1 MQMNPVNLSQRR
13 KDAKKPAGNRKK
25 AKGNFFS
32 FLLLA
37 IAYWLLAVSVY
48 GEAANSPSLEGIISG
63 LVQDQAGNPVVG
75 ARVEARCLLRG
86 SLSGDNS
93 VTNYEGRY
101 HLDSLPARAYEIV
114 VLPPE
119 DSFLAIRR
127 EILGVLNGLTTRYDF
142 TLREGGGIKGWVA
155 GPSGE
160 PVEGLTIKLQKNG
173 WIISV
178 IITDAEGLYQFRN
191 IPPDEY
197 ELRFEFPQAEIP
209 GTLKVIVKPEKIT
222 TQNVI
227 LNIEKPPL
235 GSIAGRVET
244 ESGMPI
250 PQANIYVWGLSGMIQ
265 TDLEGDFHITNLPAK
280 TYTLIIVPP
289 PDLPLVKKKI
299 TLSVLEG
306 ETIIRKIILEKA
318 GGIFGQVRDEKG
330 EPVADAYIE
339 VNLRDANNNFVDRG
353 SALSDLKGQYSI
365 NDLIPGDY
373 KLDVQPPDN
382 LNLLKE
388 RISGV
393 EVLSGSETNK
403 DVTLSVGGIISG
415 TVTDEE
421 GRPVPDVRIQAN
433 EIEIYTDSEGQYTII
448 GLPPVPY
455 TLKLLPPKGR
465 NLLPLTRDNIEATTG
480 LVNTQ
485 NFTLK
490 AGGVVMGT
498 VSDPDENP
506 IANLEVKIE
515 DDFLGNGEGR
525 IVDVPGSEAKIWI
538 FESQVN
544 QKTTTDH
551 EGSYRF
557 DTLPP
562 GDYRLRI
569 SPPEALPFKE
579 TEERG
584 ISLSLSETVIKEFT
598 LSPTNLIG
606 GKVIDQSK
614 GAGQRRFIVGAEKT
628 GRPIGWSLEYLG
640 RDRTRVKEDLS
651 YQIKDLSPGTYNLY
665 LLLESDVPYYWPSL
679 SRIRVATSPEITLS
693 PTQVIDNQDFEVN
706 LGVGGGLSGR
716 ITGWPGN
723 EGFVAALSPEG
734 SLVGSTF
741 ICHDGRYILAP
752 LPEGEYTV
760 VATTED
766 DRSAVRSGVLVV
778 KGVIMAN
785 IDLDLGSPEA
795 ESGNILV
802 LAGFNLDQ
810 VKAYPNPFYPG
821 RTESCTITGIP
832 PAAKEIKLNIYT
844 ITGELVKSFEADELV
859 ADSFG
864 SSFGNCVKWDGRN
877 DHGRPCASGIYI
889 YYLKCDRQE
898 KVGKIALVR

>member
-1 MQMNPVNLSQRR
+1 MNPVNLSQRR
-13 KDAKKPAGNRKK
+13 KDAKKPIGTGQKV
-25 AKGNFFS
+25 KGNL

-48 GEAANSPSLEGIISG
+48 GEAANSPSLGGIISG
-63 LVQDQAGNPVVG
+63 LVQDQTGNPVVG
-75 ARVEARCLLRG
+75 ARVEARRLSG

-101 HLDSLPARAYEIV
+101 HLDSLPAGAYEIV

-160 PVEGLTIKLQKNG
+160 PVERLTIKLQKNG
-173 WIISV
+173 RIISV
-178 IITDAEGLYQFRN
+178 VITDAEGLYQFRN

-222 TQNVI
+222 TQNTI

-250 PQANIYVWGLSGMIQ
+250 PQANIYVRGLNGMIQ
-265 TDLEGDFHITNLPAK
+265 TDLEGDFHITNLPSK

-289 PDLPLVKKKI
+289 NELPLVKKRI
-299 TLSVLEG
+299 TVSVLEG

-318 GGIFGQVRDEKG
+318 GRILGQVRDEKG

-373 KLDVQPPDN
+373 KLDVQPPDS
-382 LNLLKE
+382 LNLLNE
-388 RISGV
+388 QLSGV
-393 EVLSGSETNK
+393 EVLSGSDTNK
-403 DVTLSVGGIISG
+403 DMTLSVGGIISG

-421 GRPVPDVRIQAN
+421 GQPVPDVRIQAN
-433 EIEIYTDSEGQYTII
+433 ETEIYTDSEGQYTII
-448 GLPPVPY
+448 GLPPVSY

-490 AGGVVMGT
+490 AGGVVTGT

-525 IVDVPGSEAKIWI
+525 IVDIPGSEAKIWI

-544 QKTTTDH
+544 LKTTTDH

-562 GDYRLRI
+562 GDYRIRI
-569 SPPEALPFKE
+569 SPPEALPFKG

-598 LSPTNLIG
+598 LLPTNLIR
-606 GKVIDQSK
+606 GKVIDHSK
-614 GAGQRRFIVGAEKT
+614 GAGQRRFIVGAEET
-628 GRPIGWSLEYLG
+628 GRPIRWSLEYLG
-640 RDRTRVKEDLS
+640 RDRTQVKKDLS

-665 LLLESDVPYYWPSL
+665 LLLESVVPYYSL

-693 PTQVIDNQDFEVN
+693 PTQVIDNQDFEVD

-723 EGFVAALSPEG
+723 EGLVAALSPEG
-734 SLVGSTF
+734 SLVGSTL

-785 IDLDLGSPEA
+785 IDLDLGSPKA

-821 RTESCTITGIP
+821 QTESCTITGIP
-832 PAAKEIKLNIYT
+832 PAAKEITFNIYT

-859 ADSFG
+859 TDSFG
-864 SSFGNCVKWDGRN
+864 SSFGNCVKWDGHN
-877 DHGRPCASGIYI
+877 DHGRRCASGIYI
-889 YYLKCDRQE
+889 YYLKCGRQE